1 MTKAVT
7 VDTTDGIARVTIDRP
22 EVRNALDGA
31 TVAELEG
38 ILKELAADKAVRVV
52 ILRGGG
58 DRVFVSGADV
68 REFRDKLATP
78 EGAQAY
84 DEEIERMQSVIREMP
99 QPVIAEIQG
108 FAIGGGCVLAVVCDF
123 RISSDKGRFG
133 IPIAKFGFMLSVL
146 DTVRLAEL
154 VGLGHAR
161 RLLMTGTVIDA
172 AEALRIGLVD
182 EVVPHAEV
190 QAATA
195 AFAATLAANAPLSI
209 KATKQILEEHRGTR
223 LKVSDGE
230 ALYRELYSSRDL
242 HEGLEAFFQK
252 RPPRFSGL

>member
-1 MTKAVT
+1 MTKAVS
-7 VDTTDGIARVTIDRP
+7 VESKDGVARVTIDRP

-31 TVAELEG
+31 TVAELESA
-38 ILKELAADKAVRVV
+38 LKDLSADRAVRVV
-52 ILRGGG
+52 VLRGGG

-78 EGAQAY
+78 QGAQAY
-84 DEEIERMQSVIREMP
+84 DEEIERMQAVIRSMP

-123 RISSDKGRFG
+123 RISSDRGRFG
-133 IPIAKFGFMLSVL
+133 IPVAKFGFMLSVL

-161 RLLMTGTVIDA
+161 RLLMTGNVIDA

-182 EVVPHAEV
+182 EVVPHAELK
-190 QAATA
+190 AATA
-195 AFAATLAANAPLSI
+195 AMAATLAANAPLSI
-209 KATKQILEEHRGTR
+209 KATKQILEGHHAAR
-223 LKVSDGE
+223 LKVSDG
-230 ALYRELYSSRDL
+230 ARLYQELYASRDL
-242 HEGLEAFFQK
+242 KEGLDAFFEK
-252 RPPRFSGL
+252 RPPRFTTT

>member
-182 EVVPHAEV
+182 EVARV